1 MAEPVTRR
9 RFLQSAGATAAMVAV
24 GGSARVPAASAALQD
39 LYLAPSAIPFAPTEP
54 GNMRI
59 PAGQPL
65 DPNSAAITNLLRDA
79 GSRAR
84 VVISRECTIWET
96 NSAHPFY
103 RVLHRGATVSYN
115 GQPLTWRCPPNAVP
129 GTPTDLGMI
138 LQDEAIHPQ
147 FAAQHRLRGW
157 QVTVDHA
164 ARTLNASNWSIV
176 NYSRQGTA
184 APVWSTAVNPDTKA
198 PTATGCGREWV
209 GLVRPEQLQ
218 WALANYG
225 RISKPNVANL
235 KKAIPHVVR
244 GTFGMNLHLP
254 GQRYRAPALCSDAS
268 GSGLLEMGMRV
279 RLDPAMTDRQII
291 ERRPAR
297 VPPGTAPDGKPWAD
311 RWQVLLWCILFAVRD
326 YGVFIADSTGD
337 NLIVAQLEG
346 DASAGW
352 PQLLGPDTNPYYG
365 EIIRDVHAN
374 KTDGG
379 TRDPKAGMPLDRLQ
393 VPARSVY

>member
-1 MAEPVTRR
+1 MVAAGGSVRVPG
-9 RFLQSAGATAAMVAV
+9 AGA
-24 GGSARVPAASAALQD
+24 ALED

-54 GNMRI
+54 GNVRI
-59 PAGQPL
+59 PAGQTL
-65 DPNSAAITNLLRDA
+65 DPNSAGITKLLVDA
-79 GSRAR
+79 GGRSRA
-84 VVISRECTIWET
+84 VISRECTIWET
-96 NSAHPFY
+96 NSGHPFY
-103 RVLHRGATVSYN
+103 SVLWQGRAVSYN
-115 GQPLTWRCPPNAVP
+115 GKPLMWRCPPNAVP
-129 GTPTDLGMI
+129 GTPTDSGMI
-138 LQDEAIHPQ
+138 LQDEAAHPQ
-147 FAAQHRLRGW
+147 FGPQHRLRGW
-157 QVTVDHA
+157 RVSVDHA
-164 ARTLNASNWSIV
+164 GRKLNASNWSIV

-184 APVWSTAVNPDTKA
+184 APVWSTAINPVTNQ

-225 RISKPNVANL
+225 SISQPNVANL

-244 GTFGMNLHLP
+244 GTFGMILHRA

-279 RLDPAMTDRQII
+279 RLDPAMTDRNIL
-291 ERRPAR
+291 ERRPAK

-326 YGVFIADSTGD
+326 YGVLVADSTTD
-337 NLIVAQLEG
+337 YLIVAQLEG

-352 PQLLGPDTNPYYG
+352 PRLLGPDTNPYYG
-365 EIIRDVHAN
+365 EIIRDVNAN

-379 TRDPKAGMPLDRLQ
+379 NRDAKAGIPLHRLQ

>member
-1 MAEPVTRR
+1 
-9 RFLQSAGATAAMVAV
+9 MVAA
-24 GGSARVPAASAALQD
+24 GGTVRAPGAGAALQD

-54 GNMRI
+54 GNVRI
-59 PAGQPL
+59 PAGQTL
-65 DPNSAAITNLLRDA
+65 DPNSAAITNLLVDA
-79 GSRAR
+79 AGRSRA
-84 VVISRECTIWET
+84 VISRECTIWET
-96 NSAHPFY
+96 SSGDTFY
-103 RVLHRGATVSYN
+103 RVLRYNQPVSYN
-115 GQPLTWRCPPNAVP
+115 NQPLTWRCPPNAVP
-129 GTPTDLGMI
+129 GTPTDSGMI
-138 LQDEAIHPQ
+138 LQDEAAHPV
-147 FAAQHRLRGW
+147 FGLQHRLRGW
-157 QVTVDHA
+157 QVSVDHA

-184 APVWSTAVNPDTKA
+184 EPVWSTARNPDTQLY
-198 PTATGCGREWV
+198 TATGCGREWV

-225 RISKPNVANL
+225 RMSKPNVANL

-244 GTFGMNLHLP
+244 GTFGMILHRA

-279 RLDPAMTDRQII
+279 RLDPAMTDREII

-326 YGVFIADSTGD
+326 YGVFIADSTTD
-337 NLIVAQLEG
+337 YLIVAQLEG

-352 PQLLGPDTNPYYG
+352 PRLLGPDTNPYYG
-365 EIIRDVHAN
+365 EIIRDVNAN

-379 TRDPKAGMPLDRLQ
+379 NRDAKAGIPLHRLQ